1 MSSIATI
8 LLLMLSASGALR
20 AIHLHEHHTPAAH
33 SCGGTEH
40 QAPTDDQQ
48 QPTPSEDEHECDL
61 CLSLRVM
68 HDALPS
74 VPLAIVES
82 DLVSPTILTPAD
94 RVVSSVGSAAHG
106 ARAPPVC

>member
-20 AIHLHEHHTPAAH
+20 AIHMLEHHAAMPH
-33 SCGGTEH
+33 ACSGE
-40 QAPTDDQQ
+40 QQ
-48 QPTPSEDEHECDL
+48 QTPSDDHPKPAPSENEHDCDL

-74 VPLAIVES
+74 VSTGIVES
-82 DLVSPTILTPAD
+82 DLVSPTILAPVQRFVAC
-94 RVVSSVGSAAHG
+94 GSTLALG